1 MIEGPDNFFASLA
14 ELTKTPFDFT
24 IDPITSPCSA
34 AVRIA
39 AEQGEPETPTLR
51 AIKP

>member
-14 ELTKTPFDFT
+14 KVTKTPFDFT

-34 AVRIA
+34 GC
-39 AEQGEPETPTLR
+39 ELR
-51 AIKP
+51 LSRTSQRHLRCVQ